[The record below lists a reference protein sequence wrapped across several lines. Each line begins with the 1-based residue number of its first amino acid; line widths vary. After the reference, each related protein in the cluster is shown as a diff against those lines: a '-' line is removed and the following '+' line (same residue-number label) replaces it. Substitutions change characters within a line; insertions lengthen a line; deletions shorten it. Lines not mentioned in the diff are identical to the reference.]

1 MSQVAYVSN
10 IGEQGQSV
18 SETTAE
24 RSPETTQ
31 RMAETTEDPLKDFKG
46 FLLVLKSCRATVR
59 PFATSIIDHSVD
71 LVSCWVIETF
81 VINDDGFWGNDA
93 HSLPADDVG
102 HFLKGAESARKDDVN
117 IA

>member
-59 PFATSIIDHSVD
+59 PFATAIIDHSVD
-71 LVSCWVIETF
+71 LSQLLPLVATISF
-81 VINDDGFWGNDA
+81 KNLGNII
-93 HSLPADDVG
+93 SFPQVGLPLHPD
-102 HFLKGAESARKDDVN
+102 F
-117 IA
+117 